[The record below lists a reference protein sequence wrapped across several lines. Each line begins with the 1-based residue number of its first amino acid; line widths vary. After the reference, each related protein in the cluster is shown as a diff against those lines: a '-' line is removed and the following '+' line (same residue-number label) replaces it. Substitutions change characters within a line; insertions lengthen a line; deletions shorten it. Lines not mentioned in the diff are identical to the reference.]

1 MPINIY
7 SQDPA
12 DTDTIA
18 WLCDDEWDLPGQ
30 VYELERWL
38 KINQQTLFKG
48 KYVADIGFQ
57 IRKDAT
63 GGGGVISTEM
73 IRILNDLGMEIYLSE
88 YGYAVM
94 GLE

>member
-7 SQDPA
+7 SQNSD
-12 DTDTIA
+12 DTDQVA
-18 WLCDDEWDLPGQ
+18 WLCDDEWELPGQ
-30 VYELERWL
+30 VDELERWL
-38 KINQQTLFKG
+38 KANQHKLSRG

-73 IRILNDLGMEIYLSE
+73 IGILNDLGMEIYLSE

>member
-7 SQDPA
+7 DQEHQDLDP
-12 DTDTIA
+12 IA
-18 WLCDDEWDLPGQ
+18 WLCDDEWELPGQ
-30 VYELERWL
+30 VDELERWL
-38 KINQQTLFKG
+38 KTNQQTLPKG

-57 IRKDAT
+57 IRPDAT

-73 IRILNDLGMEIYLSE
+73 IRILNNLGMEIYLSE
-88 YGYAVM
+88 YGYAAM

>member
-7 SQDPA
+7 DKEHQDLDP
-12 DTDTIA
+12 IA
-18 WLCDDEWDLPGQ
+18 WLCDDEWELPGQ
-30 VYELERWL
+30 VDELERWL
-38 KINQQTLFKG
+38 KANQQTLSRG

-57 IRKDAT
+57 IRPDAT

-88 YGYAVM
+88 YGYAAM

>member
-7 SQDPA
+7 SQDRTN
-12 DTDTIA
+12 TDPIA
-18 WLCDDEWDLPGQ
+18 WLCDDEWELPGQ
-30 VYELERWL
+30 FHELERWL
-38 KINQQTLFKG
+38 KANQQALDKG

-57 IRKDAT
+57 IRPNAT

-88 YGYAVM
+88 YGYTAM
-94 GLE
+94 GLD